1 MVQLDLFQPQPS
13 LSRRTDKQTSHAAAD
28 ETRQK
33 LGLLQQRCLDQ
44 LGDDELT
51 AAELAQRCASAYGG
65 MAESYRKRMK
75 ELVRA
80 GEIVELAP
88 RTCSVSGKSATVYK
102 RRTADAV

>member
-1 MVQLDLFQPQPS
+1 MRQLDLYNNPS
-13 LSRRTDKQTSHAAAD
+13 LSRRTDKQTSHASAD
-28 ETRQK
+28 ETRTK
-33 LGLLQQRCLDQ
+33 LGLLQQRCLEQ

-80 GEIVELAP
+80 GYVEELEP
-88 RTCSVSGKSATVYK
+88 RTCAVSHKNATVY
-102 RRTADAV
+102 RRTN